1 MKYFMNKLP
10 IGSYKAIASGYQT
23 TFEVNGIFY
32 ECLCVKG
39 IRGINIPDI
48 VTVTESNIFSA
59 KLGQCLEYD
68 RCHK

>member
-1 MKYFMNKLP
+1 MCK
-10 IGSYKAIASGYQT
+10 S
-23 TFEVNGIFY
+23 
-32 ECLCVKG
+32 